1 MTTFSAILVYYPQKY
16 RLHVTKPPTVFFT
29 AVTTDFNFFVA
40 LLDHVITDVTY
51 SRVAS
56 YANIPSSLNT
66 DVRAQDLAQS
76 VDSCDVNAGSL
87 T

>member
-1 MTTFSAILVYYPQKY
+1 MTTFSAILAYCPEKY

-29 AVTTDFNFFVA
+29 AVTTDFNFFAA

-51 SRVAS
+51 SRAAS

-66 DVRAQDLAQS
+66 DVRAQDLAQA